1 MKQER
6 DNWDDVFRS
15 KLYEREEEV
24 APEWEAIEA
33 RLSRPAVSWWRTWYA
48 WAAVAALLL
57 TLAGGVYFASE
68 REESSA
74 YLEAITPETEPVH
87 NDAYPA
93 TLPEK
98 LLAQAEAT
106 QPARTQRLWAEPK
119 AGPTRVQAG
128 RNAELL
134 AAVLPRMETSAPVWD
149 TEMPVS
155 VRPVEVHQQEIPQA
169 KPRKWGFGMGAGSL
183 SAGNN
188 SSVGSFGL
196 RGSSLMANES
206 LQVMNSASQI
216 GQLSKTDI
224 HHKMPVSFGVAV
236 SYYLGKRWSLQT
248 GLTYS
253 YLASEW
259 KTESAYWGENKQ
271 KLHFL
276 GIPLGATYQI
286 AEWNR
291 FQFYASAG
299 GKVELNVAGKLRTE
313 LHSPE
318 EPIVSLTEKQRMKE
332 PYFSV
337 NGRVGVSYPI
347 IRFVSAYAEVGAD
360 YYFDN
365 GSEIETYHSEKPFS
379 FGLQFGF
386 RLGF

>member
-24 APEWEAIEA
+24 APAWEAIEA
-33 RLSRPAVSWWRTWYA
+33 RLSRPAVSWWRTGYA
-48 WAAVAALLL
+48 RAAAVAAVLLAL
-57 TLAGGVYFASE
+57 VSGVYFASNQ
-68 REESSA
+68 EEPA
-74 YLEAITPETEPVH
+74 PVVAGVPEVEPAEVEAPLRAQPET
-87 NDAYPA
+87 
-93 TLPEK
+93 
-98 LLAQAEAT
+98 LLAQAVEA
-106 QPARTQRLWAEPK
+106 QPVRAAR
-119 AGPTRVQAG
+119 RVAVPQAKEAQVPIQ
-128 RNAELL
+128 RNAALL
-134 AAVLPRMETSAPVWD
+134 ATALPRVETAAPAWD
-149 TEMPVS
+149 TEMPAS
-155 VRPVEVHQQEIPQA
+155 VRPVETLRAEAQPV
-169 KPRKWGFGMGAGSL
+169 KPRRWGFGMGAGSL

-188 SSVGSFGL
+188 SSVGAFGL

-206 LQVMNSASQI
+206 LAMMNSAAYVQQS
-216 GQLSKTDI
+216 SKTDI
-224 HHKMPVSFGVAV
+224 HHKMPVSFGVGV
-236 SYYLGKRWSLQT
+236 SYYLGKRWSLQS

-253 YLASEW
+253 YVASEW

-276 GIPLGATYQI
+276 GIPLGVTYQI

-318 EPIVSLTEKQRMKE
+318 EKIVSLTEKQRMKE

-347 IRFVSAYAEVGAD
+347 IRFVSAYAEAGAD

-365 GSEIETYHSEKPFS
+365 GSTIETYHSEKPFS